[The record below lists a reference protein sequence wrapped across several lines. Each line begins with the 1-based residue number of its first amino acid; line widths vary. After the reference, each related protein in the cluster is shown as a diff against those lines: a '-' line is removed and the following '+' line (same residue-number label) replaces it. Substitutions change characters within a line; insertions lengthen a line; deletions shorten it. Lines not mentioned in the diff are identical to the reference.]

1 MTRSRKRKLAR
12 TRAKW
17 AGTPLASALL
27 ASGGVAYAADAPET
41 TTLEEVVVTAQKRT
55 EDLQK
60 VPISLQVLGGEKL
73 EQLQVSS
80 FDDYAKLLPSLSFR
94 SYGPGQTQLFFRG
107 ISSSNGTVGL
117 HAGFLPSSGLYID
130 DLPVTTVAGALD
142 LHVYDIA
149 RIEAL
154 AGPQGTLYGAS
165 SLSGTLRIITNK
177 PDPSAFAAGYDVK
190 GDKWKDGGGGGEV
203 EGFVNIPLAENAAI
217 RLVGYYEHV
226 GGYINNVY
234 RQDTFQRFSP
244 TGTPVAGGPAGGPDG
259 FPNYDPVT
267 INNADVV
274 KKDFNPADY
283 AGGRAALKVDLNDQW
298 SVTPML
304 IAQHQK
310 TSGDFGYDPHFGDLN
325 VADYFQGYDR
335 DTWYQS
341 VLTVEGK
348 ISNWDVTYTGGWF
361 DRKVENL
368 VDYSQ
373 YSIAYDAQAIANQY
387 AYTRFI
393 AANGQ
398 LLDRPVQYTQNTDK
412 YTKQSHEFRVSS
424 PADYRWRG
432 TAGLFYQRQTD
443 DIRAAFDVPDLPV
456 FYEVA
461 GQKNVYYLSQQDRT
475 DRDYA
480 AFGES
485 SFDITDKLRVTGGI
499 REFWVNNTLYGFFGF
514 NDNGYSTSAGEAL
527 CLREGNPIVTTPGV
541 YTGGNRPCVN
551 TDKKVVEHGET
562 HKINL
567 QYQIDPNAMVYA
579 TWSTGFRPGGN
590 NRLPTAGS
598 YAADTLANF
607 ELGWKTA
614 WFDRRLRANGAIFY
628 ERWKDVQ
635 TAVQGQYGITSI
647 VNAGN
652 ARVEG
657 IESELEW
664 AVDEHLTLSASAT
677 GLLRLETTTVFC
689 RPTTQGVPQST
700 CTPAFVDAP
709 AGTQLPGTP
718 KVKGNGTARYAFDV
732 GDYKSYVQGSVNHQ
746 SSTTYSLESTRFFA
760 PNTDSFTTFDLAVGT
775 GLNKWYVEA
784 FVENLF
790 DKRGALGRNS
800 ECNDLALHYCLIN
813 SHVYPTKPEEF
824 GVKFGEKF

>member
-1 MTRSRKRKLAR
+1 M
-12 TRAKW
+12 
-17 AGTPLASALL
+17 PLASALL
-27 ASGGVAYAADAPET
+27 AGGGVAYAADTPET

-60 VPISLQVLGGEKL
+60 VPISLQVLSGEKL
-73 EQLQVSS
+73 AQLQVSD

-177 PDPSAFAAGYDVK
+177 PDPSAFAAGYDLK
-190 GDKWKDGGGGGEV
+190 ADKWKDGDGGGEI
-203 EGFVNIPLAENAAI
+203 EAFVNIPLADHAAI

-234 RQDTFQRFSP
+234 RQDTFQRYSP
-244 TGTPVAGGPAGGPDG
+244 TGTPVAGGPTGTPDG
-259 FPNYDPVT
+259 FPDNDPVT
-267 INNADVV
+267 INNANVV

-298 SVTPML
+298 TITPMF
-304 IAQHQK
+304 IAQHMK
-310 TSGDFGYDPHFGDLN
+310 TTGDFGYDPHFGDLN
-325 VADYFQGYDR
+325 VADYFDGYDR

-341 VLTVEGK
+341 ALTVEGK
-348 ISNWDVTYTGGWF
+348 ISNWDLTYTGGWF

-373 YSIAYDAQAIANQY
+373 YSIAYDAQAIGNHTT
-387 AYTRFI
+387 YTRFI
-393 AANGQ
+393 DANGN

-412 YTKQSHEFRVSS
+412 YTKQSHEFRISS
-424 PADYRWRG
+424 PAEDRWRG
-432 TAGLFYQRQTD
+432 TAGVFYQRQTD
-443 DIRAAFDVPDLPV
+443 DIRAGFDVPDLPV

-461 GQKNVYYLSQQDRT
+461 GQQNVYYLSQMDRT

-480 AFGES
+480 AFGET
-485 SFDITDKLRVTGGI
+485 SFDITDKLKLTGGI

-514 NDNGYSTSAGEAL
+514 NDNGYSSSAGEAL
-527 CLREGNPIVTTPGV
+527 CLAEGNPIVTTPGV

-567 QYQIDPNAMVYA
+567 QYQIDPNVMVYA

-590 NRLPTAGS
+590 NRLPLAGS

-614 WFDRRLRANGAIFY
+614 WFDHRLRANGAIFY

-647 VNAGN
+647 VNAGD

-664 AVDEHLTLSASAT
+664 AVDEHLTLSAAAT
-677 GLLRLETTTVFC
+677 GLLRMQTTTVFC
-689 RPTTQGVPQST
+689 EPTKQGVPQST
-700 CTPAFVDAP
+700 CTAAFVDAP
-709 AGTQLPGTP
+709 PGTQLPGTP

-746 SSTTYSLESTRFFA
+746 SSTTYSLESTRFYA
-760 PNTDSFTTFDLAVGT
+760 PNTPSFTTFDLAAGT
-775 GLNKWYVEA
+775 GLNNWHVEA

-790 DKRGALGRNS
+790 DKRGELGRNS
-800 ECNDLALHYCLIN
+800 ECNDLLYHYCLIN
-813 SHVYPTKPEEF
+813 SHVYPVKPMEF
-824 GVKFGEKF
+824 GVKFGQKF